1 MTMCISTEVFSM
13 KNMRKANKKQGKNF
27 IKYLIGIFM
36 VVATVGISFGSWL
49 FLSVDSNTYF
59 LTSETPDNPLSFT
72 YLFRNV
78 DINASNEWLNASSS
92 ATITNTNSNIT
103 LQITFD
109 EVFTDTELN
118 DTCDITNDCNMSYSW
133 RPANNGGGILP
144 IFDNDVLIFPSGNSQ
159 LFQRIDCKPFS
170 CSQSVEIITTIQEPV
185 I

>member
-1 MTMCISTEVFSM
+1 M
-13 KNMRKANKKQGKNF
+13 
-27 IKYLIGIFM
+27 
-36 VVATVGISFGSWL
+36 GISFGSWL

-59 LTSETPDNPLSFT
+59 LTSETPENPLSFT
-72 YLFRNV
+72 TMFRDVN
-78 DINASNEWLNASSS
+78 INASNEWLNASSS
-92 ATITNTNSNIT
+92 AVIRNTNSNIT

-133 RPANNGGGILP
+133 KPVNHDWEEDNI
-144 IFDNDVLIFPSGNSQ
+144 IINDNDVLVFQSGNSYQ
-159 LFQRIDCKPFS
+159 YQRIDCKPFS